1 MFGCYNLQIH
11 SVSSRLVAWQLSTKS
26 TGLTK
31 SVRASRLWKCSDL
44 NFLPQSHIRCI
55 GQGWLKWLESFEG
68 NLVKTAICSQAPIIT
83 TFFTPVL
90 YRTSEKLSKNNPSYI
105 LSDFVVPILEELH
118 ILSLLIAHSDTWV
131 WSRIVLKNLF
141 ATNHPRGGT
150 PRKVPHHDHSL
161 NWKKTP
167 FAYQTQTVADP
178 FHIQSI
184 LPQQPLL
191 HRQNI

>member
-31 SVRASRLWKCSDL
+31 SVRASRLWKCSDS
-44 NFLPQSHIRCI
+44 NFLPQSHMCCI

-83 TFFTPVL
+83 TFFTPVF

-105 LSDFVVPILEELH
+105 LSDFCGTNNRRVKYTLVAVFKFEIK
-118 ILSLLIAHSDTWV
+118 SLTAHSDTWV
-131 WSRIVLKNLF
+131 WPRLVLKNLF
-141 ATNHPRGGT
+141 ATNHMII
-150 PRKVPHHDHSL
+150 L
-161 NWKKTP
+161 IE
-167 FAYQTQTVADP
+167 
-178 FHIQSI
+178 IQRI
-184 LPQQPLL
+184 IEHP
-191 HRQNI
+191 IMKMYMM